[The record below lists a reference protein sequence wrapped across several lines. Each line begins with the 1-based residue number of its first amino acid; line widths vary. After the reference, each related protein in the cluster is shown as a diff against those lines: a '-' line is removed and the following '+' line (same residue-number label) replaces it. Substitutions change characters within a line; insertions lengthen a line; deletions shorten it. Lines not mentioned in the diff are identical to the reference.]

1 MKTKEFFMRSE
12 EYARMKAVLFLIAII
27 FVIGLV
33 TESYGTDV
41 GLMYL
46 LGIFGTFAVIS
57 VGLIYHYREEPEA
70 LEEVD
75 RPEPEEQKKSS
86 ESGEDPEEE

>member
-1 MKTKEFFMRSE
+1 MRSE
-12 EYARMKAVLFLIAII
+12 EYARMKAVLFLIAIV
-27 FVIGLV
+27 FVVGLV

-57 VGLIYHYREEPEA
+57 VGLIYH
-70 LEEVD
+70 
-75 RPEPEEQKKSS
+75 
-86 ESGEDPEEE
+86 